1 LNTNAPFPVTT
12 ANMKSDI
19 RSIACIASA
28 AGALS
33 LSTGCISVK
42 THSSFEP
49 IYMTLDVNLKVELQ
63 QELSDVF
70 GDIDAASASLSD

>member
-1 LNTNAPFPVTT
+1 
-12 ANMKSDI
+12 MKSQI
-19 RSIACIASA
+19 RMLAKNASIATLFLAFS
-28 AGALS
+28 
-33 LSTGCISVK
+33 GCISVK

-70 GDIDAASASLSD
+70 GDIDAASSSLSDS

>member
-1 LNTNAPFPVTT
+1 
-12 ANMKSDI
+12 MKSDI
-19 RSIACIASA
+19 HTIACIATAS
-28 AGALS
+28 GALS
-33 LSTGCISVK
+33 LSTGCISVN

-70 GDIDAASASLSD
+70 GDIDAASTSLSDS

>member
-1 LNTNAPFPVTT
+1 MGVKA

-19 RSIACIASA
+19 HTIACIATA

-70 GDIDAASASLSD
+70 GDIDAASASLSDS

>member
-1 LNTNAPFPVTT
+1 
-12 ANMKSDI
+12 MKSDI
-19 RSIACIASA
+19 RSIARIASA

-33 LSTGCISVK
+33 LLSTGCISVK

-63 QELSDVF
+63 KELSDVF
-70 GDIDAASASLSD
+70 GDIDAASASLSDS